1 VVIDGHSVVKLKGD
15 GFMKGFCWKGG
26 VVSWVVVILVLL
38 AMGLCFAGDLQEVKK
53 QGVLRHLGVPY
64 ANFVTGA
71 GDGMDV
77 ELMKGFARYLG
88 VDYAYVKTSWKDVI
102 GDLTGKTLRAVGDDI
117 EVVGTV
123 PVKGDVIANGL
134 TIIEWR
140 KKIVVYSTPTF
151 PTQIWVM
158 ARADSP
164 MTPIRP
170 SGNLETD
177 ILAVKNQLRGRT
189 VLGVAN
195 TCLEP
200 SLYGVAETGA
210 RVKMFKGNLNELS
223 PAVIN
228 GDAEAALLDVP
239 DALIALEKWPGQV
252 KIIGPLSEEQGMGIA
267 FAKTSPELLA
277 ACNQYLDQCRK
288 DGSYLALVQKYYPA
302 VFEYYKG
309 FFEN

>member
-1 VVIDGHSVVKLKGD
+1 LDTKLKGD
-15 GFMKGFCWKGG
+15 GFMKRSCWKNGMVCVG
-26 VVSWVVVILVLL
+26 VLSFLFVATGISF
-38 AMGLCFAGDLQEVKK
+38 GGDLEDVRER
-53 QGVLRHLGVPY
+53 GVLRHLGVPY

-77 ELMKGFARYLG
+77 ELMKGLATYLG

-102 GDLTGKTLRAVGDDI
+102 GDLTGKTVKAVGNDI
-117 EVVGTV
+117 EILGTV
-123 PVKGDVIANGL
+123 PVKGDVIANGF

-140 KKIVVYSTPTF
+140 KKIVSYSTPTF

-189 VLGVAN
+189 LSGVAN

-210 RVKMFKGNLNELS
+210 RVKMFEGNLNELA

-239 DALIALEKWPGQV
+239 DALIALEKWSGQV
-252 KIIGPLSEEQGMGIA
+252 KIIGPLSEEQCMGVA
-267 FAKTSPELLA
+267 FAKSSPKLLA
-277 ACNQYLDQCRK
+277 ACNQYLEQCRK
-288 DGSYLALVQKYYPA
+288 DGSYLALVRKYYAA

-309 FFEN
+309 FFED